1 MRGRKLLIVTDGKAG
16 HENQSKAFCNA
27 LGRRYD
33 LLHVAYPTPFKKAL
47 SYAADRVGV
56 LTESLFTVEAKPRK
70 NMYDAVVCTGSTA
83 FYPGKVL
90 ANRLNVPVCAILYP
104 KGFRLNFDCILA
116 PAFDNPPKRPNIVSM
131 PVNLSPTTQEYY
143 RDCVKAFEQRYTQ
156 QKPAVGVIIGGPN
169 PHATMEVDAMKRQL
183 DRLFE
188 LTGSYEHWVT
198 TSRRT
203 PKEIET
209 LVDGYPF
216 QYKLLYSSDTFNPI
230 PAFVTLCDRLF
241 VTADSTGMISEAVTQ
256 GKAKVEVIMNLKS
269 SGSKFMRLVKDLES
283 LKVVHV
289 FDGSLGFASNKID
302 LGPAFEEVKRILLPA
317 QYDRQA
323 RKGTAAKKKG
333 QVSAVPGAPKPTAK
347 PVVKPTAKPSPKAGA
362 KPSPKKTAKPRKANT
377 QPGKKV

>member
-1 MRGRKLLIVTDGKAG
+1 MWGRKLLIVTDGKAG

-33 LLHVAYPTPFKKAL
+33 LVHVAYPAPFKKVLA
-47 SYAADRVGV
+47 YAADRVGV
-56 LTESLFTVEAKPRK
+56 LTESLFTVDAKPRK

-90 ANRLNVPVCAILYP
+90 ANRLKVPVCAILYP

-116 PAFDNPPKRPNIVSM
+116 PAFDNPPKRPNVVSM

-143 RDCVKAFEQRYTQ
+143 RDCVKAFEQRHKQ
-156 QKPAVGVIIGGPN
+156 RNPAVGVIIGGPN
-169 PHATMEVDAMKRQL
+169 PHASMEVSAMKHPL

-188 LTGSYEHWVT
+188 LTGAYEHWVT

-203 PKEIET
+203 PKEIEE
-209 LVDGYPF
+209 LVDSYPF
-216 QYKLLYSSDTFNPI
+216 QYKLLYSRDTFNPI
-230 PAFVTLCDRLF
+230 PAFVSLCDRLF

-256 GKAKVEVIMNLKS
+256 GKAKVEIIQNLKS
-269 SGSKFMRLVKDLES
+269 GGSKFMRFIKDLER

-302 LGPAFEEVKRILLPA
+302 LGPTFEEVKRILLPA
-317 QYDRQA
+317 QYDRQV
-323 RKGTAAKKKG
+323 RKTTAAKKKNPA
-333 QVSAVPGAPKPTAK
+333 SSLPGTPKPTAK
-347 PVVKPTAKPSPKAGA
+347 PVVKPTAKPSPKR
-362 KPSPKKTAKPRKANT
+362 TAKPRKANI
-377 QPGKKV
+377 QPGKKGQ